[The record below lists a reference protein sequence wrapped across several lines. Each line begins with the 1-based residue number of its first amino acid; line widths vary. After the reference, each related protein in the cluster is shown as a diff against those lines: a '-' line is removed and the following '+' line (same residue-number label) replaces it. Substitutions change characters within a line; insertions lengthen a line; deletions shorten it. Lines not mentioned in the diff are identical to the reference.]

1 MENVQLIYENC
12 EVLTIPTN
20 FIKFIGL
27 TDISKDFTFN
37 LNQEYITSTV
47 KEAIIIIK
55 NVHKLTDKLYLNYD
69 NAMVST
75 RESNYQHVF
84 NLLVDRKDITGI
96 TINGTDYY
104 VPYND
109 GNNSSELLDDPIN
122 HYQNNHYDVDND
134 EITITFKKKDS
145 PKTYEIGDFMPQDH
159 LVYHNNN

>member
-69 NAMVST
+69 NAMVNNQ
-75 RESNYQHVF
+75 ESNYHHVF

-96 TINGTDYY
+96 TINGTNYY
-104 VPYND
+104 IPYND
-109 GNNSSELLDDPIN
+109 GNTSSELLDDPIN
-122 HYQNNHYDVDND
+122 QYQNNHYNVDND
-134 EITITFKKKDS
+134 EITITFKKK
-145 PKTYEIGDFMPQDH
+145 G
-159 LVYHNNN
+159 

>member
-1 MENVQLIYENC
+1 MKDVQLIYENC

-37 LNQEYITSTV
+37 LNQEYVTNTV

-69 NAMVST
+69 NAMVSNQ
-75 RESNYQHVF
+75 ESNYQHVF

-96 TINGTDYY
+96 TINGTNYY
-104 VPYND
+104 IPYND
-109 GNNSSELLDDPIN
+109 GNTSNELLENPIN
-122 HYQNNHYDVDND
+122 HYQNNHYNIDND
-134 EITITFKKKDS
+134 EITVTFKKK
-145 PKTYEIGDFMPQDH
+145 ER
-159 LVYHNNN
+159 

>member
-1 MENVQLIYENC
+1 MKDVQLIYENC

-37 LNQEYITSTV
+37 LNQEYVTNTV
-47 KEAIIIIK
+47 KAAVITIK

-69 NAMVST
+69 NAMVSNQ
-75 RESNYQHVF
+75 ESNYQHVF

-134 EITITFKKKDS
+134 EITITFKKK
-145 PKTYEIGDFMPQDH
+145 ER
-159 LVYHNNN
+159 

>member
-1 MENVQLIYENC
+1 MKDVQLIDENC

-37 LNQEYITSTV
+37 LNQEYVTNTV
-47 KEAIIIIK
+47 KAAAITIK

-84 NLLVDRKDITGI
+84 NLLVF
-96 TINGTDYY
+96 
-104 VPYND
+104 
-109 GNNSSELLDDPIN
+109 L
-122 HYQNNHYDVDND
+122 
-134 EITITFKKKDS
+134 
-145 PKTYEIGDFMPQDH
+145 
-159 LVYHNNN
+159 

>member
-1 MENVQLIYENC
+1 MKDVQLIYENC

-20 FIKFIGL
+20 FIKFISL

-37 LNQEYITSTV
+37 LNQEYVTNTV
-47 KEAIIIIK
+47 KAAAITIK

-75 RESNYQHVF
+75 RESNYQHIF

-109 GNNSSELLDDPIN
+109 GNNSYELLDDPIN

-134 EITITFKKKDS
+134 EITVTFKKK
-145 PKTYEIGDFMPQDH
+145 G
-159 LVYHNNN
+159 

>member
-1 MENVQLIYENC
+1 MKDVQLIYENC

-37 LNQEYITSTV
+37 LNQEYVTNMVKAATIT
-47 KEAIIIIK
+47 IK

-75 RESNYQHVF
+75 RESNYQHIF

-134 EITITFKKKDS
+134 EITISFKKK
-145 PKTYEIGDFMPQDH
+145 ER
-159 LVYHNNN
+159 

>member
-12 EVLTIPTN
+12 EVLTIPIS

-37 LNQEYITSTV
+37 LNQEYVTNTV
-47 KEAIIIIK
+47 KAAVITIK

-69 NAMVST
+69 NAMVSNQ
-75 RESNYQHVF
+75 ESNYQHVF

-96 TINGTDYY
+96 TINGTNYY

-109 GNNSSELLDDPIN
+109 GNISSELLDDPIN

-134 EITITFKKKDS
+134 EITVTFKKK
-145 PKTYEIGDFMPQDH
+145 G
-159 LVYHNNN
+159 

>member
-1 MENVQLIYENC
+1 MKDVQLIYENC

-69 NAMVST
+69 NAMVNNQ
-75 RESNYQHVF
+75 ESNYHHVF

-96 TINGTDYY
+96 TINGTNYY
-104 VPYND
+104 IPYND
-109 GNNSSELLDDPIN
+109 GNTSSELLDDPIN
-122 HYQNNHYDVDND
+122 QYQNNHYNVDND
-134 EITITFKKKDS
+134 EITITFKKK
-145 PKTYEIGDFMPQDH
+145 G
-159 LVYHNNN
+159 